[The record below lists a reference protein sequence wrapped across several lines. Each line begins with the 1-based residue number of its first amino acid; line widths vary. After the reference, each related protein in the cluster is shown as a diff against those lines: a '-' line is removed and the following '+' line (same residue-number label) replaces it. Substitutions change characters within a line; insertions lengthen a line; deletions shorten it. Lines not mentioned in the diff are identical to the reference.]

1 MSVETPEPGPLV
13 PCILECCELTE
24 DDEGSGDNAGMSR
37 RRGIQSIE
45 IGMRILEALGASGGA
60 SPLSTIA
67 QAVGMPA
74 PQVHRYLQSLIASG
88 MARQDA
94 VSGRYDLGSAALRL
108 GLVALARTDAFK
120 IVDRVIDDF
129 VERTGQT
136 VQIAALGPL
145 GPTIVRLYNGRPS
158 LLTTLH
164 VGAVLP
170 LSTSATGRVFL
181 AFVPKSETADLVD
194 AERRDAPAD
203 MPSIDRIR
211 AAVRAEGKAVETGT
225 VIPGL
230 YAAAFPIFD
239 LQGRAILVVAAL
251 VSEGVVDSREAAIA
265 ELGALCRHV
274 SAEMGW
280 PGSAASST

>member
-1 MSVETPEPGPLV
+1 MPRTTQERDQ
-13 PCILECCELTE
+13 LTE
-24 DDEGSGDNAGMSR
+24 DHENAGNAR

-60 SPLSTIA
+60 SSLSSLA
-67 QAVGMPA
+67 LAVDMPA
-74 PQVHRYLQSLIASG
+74 PQVHRYLQSLITSG
-88 MARQDA
+88 MARQDVA
-94 VSGRYDLGSAALRL
+94 SGRYDLGSAALRL
-108 GLVALARTDAFK
+108 GLIALARTDAFK
-120 IVDRVIDDF
+120 IVDRVIDEF

-136 VQIAALGPL
+136 VQISALGPM

-181 AFVPKSETADLVD
+181 AFIPASETADLMNSEQQHTRVESPSVD
-194 AERRDAPAD
+194 Q
-203 MPSIDRIR
+203 IR
-211 AAVRAEGKAVETGT
+211 AAVRTAGKAVETGT

-230 YAAAFPIFD
+230 HATAFPIFD
-239 LQGRAILVVAAL
+239 LQGRAILVATALTSAAL
-251 VSEGVVDSREAAIA
+251 ADSRDETIA

-280 PGSAASST
+280 FAGAASST

>member
-1 MSVETPEPGPLV
+1 MPRATQERD
-13 PCILECCELTE
+13 ELAE
-24 DDEGSGDNAGMSR
+24 KDDNAGNAR

-45 IGMRILEALGASGGA
+45 IGMGILEALGASGGA
-60 SPLSTIA
+60 SSLSGLA

-88 MARQDA
+88 MAQQDA
-94 VSGRYDLGSAALRL
+94 ASGRYDLGSAALRL
-108 GLVALARTDAFK
+108 GLIALARTDAFK
-120 IVDRVIDDF
+120 IVDRVIDAF

-136 VQIAALGPL
+136 VQISALGPM

-181 AFVPKSETADLVD
+181 AFIPGSETVDLIN
-194 AERRDAPAD
+194 AEQQYAPAES
-203 MPSIDRIR
+203 PSIDQIR
-211 AAVRAEGKAVETGT
+211 AAVRAAGKAVETGT

-230 YAAAFPIFD
+230 HATAFPIFD
-239 LQGRAILVVAAL
+239 LQGRAILVATALTSAAAM
-251 VSEGVVDSREAAIA
+251 DSRDEAIA

-280 PGSAASST
+280 FPGSGSST

>member
-1 MSVETPEPGPLV
+1 VAG
-13 PCILECCELTE
+13 E
-24 DDEGSGDNAGMSR
+24 DDTGGDNGGTSR

-45 IGMRILEALGASGGA
+45 IGMRILEALGASGSA
-60 SPLSTIA
+60 SPLSAVA

-74 PQVHRYLQSLIASG
+74 PQVHRYLQSLITSG

-94 VSGRYDLGSAALRL
+94 ASGRYDLGSAALRL
-108 GLVALARTDAFK
+108 GLVALARTNAFK
-120 IVDRVIDDF
+120 IVDRVIDGF

-136 VQIAALGPL
+136 VQISAFGPT
-145 GPTIVRLYNGRPS
+145 GPTIVRLYNGRPA

-181 AFVPKSETADLVD
+181 AFIPGSETADLVN
-194 AERRDAPAD
+194 AEREHTPAD
-203 MPSIDRIR
+203 SPSIDQIR
-211 AAVRAEGKAVETGT
+211 AMVRADGKAVETGT

-230 YAAAFPIFD
+230 HATAFPILD
-239 LQGRAILVVAAL
+239 LQGRATLVATAL
-251 VSEGVVDSREAAIA
+251 VSEAAPGGVREDAMA
-265 ELGALCRHV
+265 ELGALCRHI

-280 PGSAASST
+280 LV

>member
-1 MSVETPEPGPLV
+1 LA
-13 PCILECCELTE
+13 E
-24 DDEGSGDNAGMSR
+24 DDNHAGGAR

-45 IGMRILEALGASGGA
+45 IGMRILEALGESGGA
-60 SPLSTIA
+60 SSLSGLA

-94 VSGRYDLGSAALRL
+94 ASGRYDLGSAALRL
-108 GLVALARTDAFK
+108 GLVALARTDAFR

-136 VQIAALGPL
+136 VQICALGPL

-158 LLTTLH
+158 LLTTLPI
-164 VGAVLP
+164 GAVLP

-181 AFVPKSETADLVD
+181 AFVPRSETADLID
-194 AERRDAPAD
+194 AERQKTSTDG
-203 MPSIDRIR
+203 PSIDRIWTTVG
-211 AAVRAEGKAVETGT
+211 ADGKAVETGT

-230 YAAAFPIFD
+230 HATAFPIFD
-239 LQGRAILVVAAL
+239 LQGRAMLVATAL
-251 VSEGVVDSREAAIA
+251 VSEADAESREGAVT
-265 ELGALCRHV
+265 ELGELCRYI

-280 PGSAASST
+280 IGSASTA